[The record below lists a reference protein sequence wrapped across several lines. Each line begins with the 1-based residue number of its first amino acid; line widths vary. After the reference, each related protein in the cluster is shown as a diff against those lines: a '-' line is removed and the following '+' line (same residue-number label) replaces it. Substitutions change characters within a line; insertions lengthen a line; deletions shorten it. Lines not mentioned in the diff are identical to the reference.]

1 MTKTPIS
8 CRYAKVRAVCSV
20 NLPQY
25 KTKGK
30 RKKKKKET
38 NGSQN
43 AMIPFSSSNQVWR
56 ACVGIALTKAS
67 IGSYDIHEKILD
79 ILAEASKK
87 SRRNK
92 MSAEELGK
100 AVDKVLIA
108 TKKNAQGAAKE
119 ERSER
124 KLHVGMRAVTTG
136 SDGGEASREQRNH
149 RVGASQTWRWF
160 SIAIHHG
167 RSSNKIF

>member
-1 MTKTPIS
+1 
-8 CRYAKVRAVCSV
+8 
-20 NLPQY
+20 
-25 KTKGK
+25 
-30 RKKKKKET
+30 
-38 NGSQN
+38 
-43 AMIPFSSSNQVWR
+43 
-56 ACVGIALTKAS
+56 
-67 IGSYDIHEKILD
+67 
-79 ILAEASKK
+79 
-87 SRRNK
+87 
-92 MSAEELGK
+92 MSAEEFGK

-108 TKKNAQGAAKE
+108 TKKRAGAAKE

-167 RSSNKIF
+167 RSSGKIF